1 MTNFEK
7 YKDELMKT
15 KENFGFSKTK
25 QKIGVCAWVNN
36 NIETVKC
43 EDCLFDEP
51 SICCCDSEKIKWLYK
66 EADEPVLTNNELE
79 LIKALNKAT
88 GKEWKYILRTISNK
102 ILIFCNNSRTVMM
115 SSDFANSLYYSN
127 EDYIVIDENN
137 KTLFKNIKFDDR
149 IYDIKNKK
157 FIKIK

>member
-7 YKDELMKT
+7 YKEDLL
-15 KENFGFSKTK
+15 
-25 QKIGVCAWVNN
+25 KIEGSFAFDKNAKKITRCNASMNC
-36 NIETVKC
+36 K
-43 EDCLFDEP
+43 DCLFDEGNCYE
-51 SICCCDSEKIKWLYK
+51 SDKIKWLYEEYK
-66 EADEPVLTNNELE
+66 KEPVLSDDELK

-102 ILIFCNNSRTVMM
+102 ILIFCNASRPVIM

-149 IYDIKNKK
+149 IYDIENKK
-157 FIKIK
+157 FIIIK

>member
-7 YKDELMKT
+7 YKNDLMKIEGKFAFDKNT
-15 KENFGFSKTK
+15 KKIIRCADSINCEN
-25 QKIGVCAWVNN
+25 
-36 NIETVKC
+36 
-43 EDCLFDEP
+43 CLFDMGNCYE
-51 SICCCDSEKIKWLYK
+51 SDRIKWLYEEYK
-66 EADEPVLTNNELE
+66 EPILSDNELE
-79 LIKALNKAT
+79 FIKALNKAT

-102 ILIFCNNSRTVMM
+102 ILIFCNNSRTVML

>member
-1 MTNFEK
+1 MTNGEK
-7 YKDELMKT
+7 YKDDLMKI
-15 KENFGFSKTK
+15 EGDFGFSKTK
-25 QKIGVCAWVNN
+25 QKIGVCYCADD
-36 NIETVKC
+36 NIETVEC
-43 EDCLFDEP
+43 EDCLFNELP
-51 SICCCDSEKIKWLYK
+51 TCCYESEKIKWLYK

>member
-1 MTNFEK
+1 MTNGEK
-7 YKDELMKT
+7 YKDDLMKI
-15 KENFGFSKTK
+15 EGDFGFSKTK
-25 QKIGVCAWVNN
+25 QKIGVCYCADD
-36 NIETVKC
+36 NIETVEC
-43 EDCLFDEP
+43 EDCLFNELP
-51 SICCCDSEKIKWLYK
+51 TCCYESEKIKWLYK

-149 IYDIKNKK
+149 IYDIENKK

>member
-7 YKDELMKT
+7 YKDDLMKI
-15 KENFGFSKTK
+15 KGDFGFSKTK
-25 QKIGVCAWVNN
+25 QEIRACYYENNDVETIG
-36 NIETVKC
+36 C
-43 EDCLFDEP
+43 EDCLFNELP
-51 SICCCDSEKIKWLYK
+51 TCCYESEKIKWLYK
-66 EADEPVLTNNELE
+66 EADEPVLTEDDFE
-79 LIKALNKAT
+79 FIKALNKAT

-102 ILIFCNNSRTVMM
+102 ILIFCNNSRTVML
-115 SSDFANSLYYSN
+115 SNDFANSLYYSN

>member
-7 YKDELMKT
+7 YKDDLMKT
-15 KENFGFSKTK
+15 KGDFGFSKTK
-25 QKIGVCAWVNN
+25 QKIGVCGWVNN

-51 SICCCDSEKIKWLYK
+51 STCCCDSEKIKWLYK

-88 GKEWKYILRTISNK
+88 GKEWKFIGRNK
-102 ILIFCNNSRTVMM
+102 IGEVILFTDEPLIQNNA
-115 SSDFANSLYYSN
+115 FGIYFKKEKGYCLYMNGNYLFSN
-127 EDYIVIDENN
+127 IAYDAGGCG
-137 KTLFKNIKFDDR
+137 L
-149 IYDIKNKK
+149 YDIENKVYHK
-157 FIKIK
+157 YK

>member
-7 YKDELMKT
+7 YKDDLMKIEGCFAFNKNT
-15 KENFGFSKTK
+15 K
-25 QKIGVCAWVNN
+25 KITRCDDS
-36 NIETVKC
+36 IICK
-43 EDCLFDEP
+43 DCLFEMEHP
-51 SICCCDSEKIKWLYK
+51 CENGKIKWLCEEY
-66 EADEPVLTNNELE
+66 EEPILSDDELE
-79 LIKALNKAT
+79 FIKALNKAT
-88 GKEWKYILRTISNK
+88 GKEWKYVLRTISNK
-102 ILIFCNNSRTVMM
+102 ILIFCNNSRTVML
-115 SSDFANSLYYSN
+115 SCDLANSLYYSN